1 MRQFMRSA
9 IRGVA
14 RAGWANFLFLAVL
27 ILTMPANAQ
36 TGAAISGQAITPG
49 GTPASNAQI
58 RICPYTA
65 TGTPCS
71 PLASIYSDPG
81 LTVSITQP
89 YSADQ
94 YGNYTFWVAP
104 NETYIIQV
112 QVNQTIYYSYY
123 QTIGQGGVTAGVNS
137 AQGTYPI
144 QVNGE
149 SSVPATGNITI
160 SCATGQCGAS
170 SLGNLITPPSSGQYV
185 ILPPTG
191 FTPVNSTASCPS
203 TPQGYVIPDTAG
215 AYTSMFAQA
224 GPCGNNVNPDTWG
237 GTFSWAGALES
248 VGLTQSQVTAVYSA
262 EIVSSSAFSGGGIP
276 NQNQLDSACQSDTYF
291 YTLTSGQELEADTGF
306 VNFVAQQGTTGN
318 MGTGTGVDSLTC
330 TSKVT
335 HQVANDGGAITM
347 TVSSPVM
354 IVYYTGTPVTN
365 STPSI
370 NFAAPLYWNS
380 ALDVVGLQIPFNYG
394 LDSGSANSYQ
404 VSIPTL
410 LVPGQTQY
418 IPAVGTQIVIT
429 PANTNTAASTLTING
444 YGVVAITKASAGS
457 QVALSG
463 GEIVAGVD
471 AILVF
476 NGTSWQLINSQT
488 GSGIS
493 YPSGTGIA
501 QVTSGDNWGTTLTP
515 STLGG
520 FLSGQT
526 GCSTTAYAWV
536 PADERCE
543 ALGSGS
549 VGGSGTTGYV
559 PLWTASTTLS
569 NSHLNDG
576 VTTANTITSTEPFA
590 VNAPSQPS
598 QVAITYDSNAVVPG
612 SSTTVVFG
620 ANSSG
625 QGVMSEAGGTAARIC
640 DASNYSSVCP
650 GSGTPYPSGTG
661 IPQVSSGSSWS
672 TTLTPSTLGGFL
684 SGQTGCTTTAYAWV
698 PEDEKCEA
706 LGSSGVNSP
715 QYRLAIQGASSNTAL
730 NKFACWA
737 TNSNDGNYAILCP
750 AATYGT
756 DNPPSFIG
764 AGYGN
769 MGTSGLGEFVYQG
782 DIDIV
787 CDDQVYQGDWVRLS
801 TSTAG
806 ECDDPQESQQEQQ
819 VNENPE
825 GNWIVGYADTSNT
838 GAGTQAEINVMATYG
853 YAQDWTGLPTGSGFA
868 LTTFGSTSLST
879 SYWGQCAVAGGTYCD
894 ARALL
899 GRAPLNIEDN
909 ANAEGRFKIDNGSE
923 GVGASSNDIVFDNQ
937 YTSYPYTGS
946 SGVSTALR
954 ANLWSI
960 PYAATVSG
968 SPTALSIDGYDSGH
982 TNLLSNTIHYT
993 LSGNLT
999 VPAPVNDNAGDI
1011 LTWVITQAASGGP
1024 YTVTW
1029 PANFENFPTVTTT
1042 AGATTVND
1050 SFYDGVDYWC
1060 LSNCAGTGTGNVS
1073 DGSGTSTANEVAL
1086 STSTTH
1092 TITYSTALPNGT
1104 TATTQTTGD
1113 SSTKVAT
1120 DAFVLANAGAGLV
1133 LENGG
1138 SSVGTISTLNC
1149 STGTSCSASSGVGT
1163 ITATGGGS
1171 GSYINIGGSVTWTGC
1186 TYSSGVCTVSGS
1198 STSTVTISGIPSG
1211 YIDLYPV
1218 FYGTTSTNANINITL
1233 NSDTSADYVINGSYQ
1248 TSTNA
1253 PASSAS
1259 ASQDYCQIIGT
1270 TSTGVDNSL
1279 MFIPFYTNTTFAKAI
1294 ENHAGQ
1300 MGSVSSLSSNYD
1312 TLHSCMWNPAT
1323 QAAITSITFT
1333 LSSGDY
1339 TSGTMFTIHATQ

>member
-14 RAGWANFLFLAVL
+14 RAGWVNFLFLAVL

-81 LTVSITQP
+81 LTVPITQP

-149 SSVPATGNITI
+149 SSIPATGNITI

-170 SLGNLITPPSSGQYV
+170 SLGNLITAPSSGQYI

-191 FTPVNSTASCPS
+191 FTPINSTASCPS
-203 TPQGYVIPDTAG
+203 TPQGYVIPDATG
-215 AYTSMFAQA
+215 TNTSMFAQA

-248 VGLTQSQVTAVYSA
+248 VGLTQSRVTAVYSA
-262 EIVSSSAFSGGGIP
+262 EIISSSAFSGGGIP

-291 YTLTSGQELEADTGF
+291 YTLTSGQVLEADTGF

-330 TSKVT
+330 TSKAT

-354 IVYYTGTPVTN
+354 IVYYSGTPVP
-365 STPSI
+365 STSPAF

-380 ALDVVGLQIPFNYG
+380 ALNVIGLQIPFNYG

-444 YGVVAITKASAGS
+444 YGAVAITKASAGS

-559 PLWTASTTLS
+559 PLWTASTTLG

-576 VTTANTITSTEPFA
+576 ITTANTITSTEPFA

-640 DASNYSSVCP
+640 DASNGVC
-650 GSGTPYPSGTG
+650 GSGGISFPQTVSGTTTSGGIPYFSSTTALSSSALLPSGDFVLGGGAGSAPTASFSVVPTANGGTGENWGSTGG
-661 IPQVSSGSSWS
+661 IPQLISGTFSLYNTNCNTSGSSALTWTAGTGFGCNSISGGGGSPGGSNTDVQYNNSSSFGGSSSFTFNSS
-672 TTLTPSTLGGFL
+672 TGQVTASSFVANGSTNGFLTLTADGTAAPSAPT
-684 SGQTGCTTTAYAWV
+684 SSIEVAAPNSVTAYTIEL
-698 PEDEKCEA
+698 P
-706 LGSSGVNSP
+706 G
-715 QYRLAIQGASSNTAL
+715 TAPTNAAPYL
-730 NKFACWA
+730 NC
-737 TNSNDGNYAILCP
+737 
-750 AATYGT
+750 
-756 DNPPSFIG
+756 
-764 AGYGN
+764 AG
-769 MGTSGLGEFVYQG
+769 
-782 DIDIV
+782 
-787 CDDQVYQGDWVRLS
+787 
-801 TSTAG
+801 
-806 ECDDPQESQQEQQ
+806 
-819 VNENPE
+819 
-825 GNWIVGYADTSNT
+825 
-838 GAGTQAEINVMATYG
+838 
-853 YAQDWTGLPTGSGFA
+853 
-868 LTTFGSTSLST
+868 
-879 SYWGQCAVAGGTYCD
+879 
-894 ARALL
+894 
-899 GRAPLNIEDN
+899 
-909 ANAEGRFKIDNGSE
+909 
-923 GVGASSNDIVFDNQ
+923 
-937 YTSYPYTGS
+937 
-946 SGVSTALR
+946 
-954 ANLWSI
+954 
-960 PYAATVSG
+960 SG
-968 SPTALSIDGYDSGH
+968 SPYAC
-982 TNLLSNTIHYT
+982 
-993 LSGNLT
+993 
-999 VPAPVNDNAGDI
+999 
-1011 LTWVITQAASGGP
+1011 TW
-1024 YTVTW
+1024 
-1029 PANFENFPTVTTT
+1029 
-1042 AGATTVND
+1042 
-1050 SFYDGVDYWC
+1050 
-1060 LSNCAGTGTGNVS
+1060 
-1073 DGSGTSTANEVAL
+1073 
-1086 STSTTH
+1086 
-1092 TITYSTALPNGT
+1092 
-1104 TATTQTTGD
+1104 
-1113 SSTKVAT
+1113 SS
-1120 DAFVLANAGAGLV
+1120 
-1133 LENGG
+1133 
-1138 SSVGTISTLNC
+1138 
-1149 STGTSCSASSGVGT
+1149 STGTSGALTMSTTTVSTTTNFNLTTLGTCDWFWAGNTTNVPAGHTMSAGGYNGKISNCTGRQLENSFQWFAAGQSTVAFYGSTSNAEMTFTSSASDDASAAALSAATSYVGIYVESLSATGWGFYLSAPATTTSHTLYVYMGVNDGAATCTATLSDGSASAASQT
-1163 ITATGGGS
+1163 ITNNSNTLLQNYLTITYNAASTGQLVYLTCAISTNDGS
-1171 GSYINIGGSVTWTGC
+1171 GSNYPAVTFN
-1186 TYSSGVCTVSGS
+1186 GVA
-1198 STSTVTISGIPSG
+1198 
-1211 YIDLYPV
+1211 
-1218 FYGTTSTNANINITL
+1218 F
-1233 NSDTSADYVINGSYQ
+1233 Q
-1248 TSTNA
+1248 
-1253 PASSAS
+1253 
-1259 ASQDYCQIIGT
+1259 
-1270 TSTGVDNSL
+1270 
-1279 MFIPFYTNTTFAKAI
+1279 
-1294 ENHAGQ
+1294 
-1300 MGSVSSLSSNYD
+1300 
-1312 TLHSCMWNPAT
+1312 
-1323 QAAITSITFT
+1323 
-1333 LSSGDY
+1333 
-1339 TSGTMFTIHATQ
+1339 

>member
-1 MRQFMRSA
+1 MRQKANQKSYSERSHPCCRVKKNRIYHCA
-9 IRGVA
+9 
-14 RAGWANFLFLAVL
+14 L
-27 ILTMPANAQ
+27 ILLLFM
-36 TGAAISGQAITPG
+36 
-49 GTPASNAQI
+49 
-58 RICPYTA
+58 
-65 TGTPCS
+65 CS
-71 PLASIYSDPG
+71 PLLAQNNVRWDLPVYTVQASGGNLLPVYAIPG
-81 LTVSITQP
+81 ASVSFYTCSGATCTTLANTY
-89 YSADQ
+89 YSASDATACPTTTQVVLNGAAASPTSCVANADPWGNMGGWFQPGQ
-94 YGNYTFWVAP
+94 YMATITGQGKSYNYYF
-104 NETYIIQV
+104 
-112 QVNQTIYYSYY
+112 
-123 QTIGQGGVTAGVNS
+123 TIGSPGSSVGS

-144 QVNGE
+144 EVNGK
-149 SSVPATGNITI
+149 SSVPATGNITV

-170 SLGNLITPPSSGQYV
+170 SLGNLITAPSSGQYV

-191 FTPVNSTASCPS
+191 FTPVNSTANCPS
-203 TPQGYVIPDTAG
+203 TPQGYVIPDATG
-215 AYTSMFAQA
+215 TNTSMFAQA

-237 GTFSWAGALES
+237 GTFSWTGALES

-306 VNFVAQQGTTGN
+306 VNFVAQQATTGN

-354 IVYYTGTPVTN
+354 IVYYTGTPVPN
-365 STPSI
+365 NTPAI

-380 ALDVVGLQIPFNYG
+380 ALNVVGLQIPFNTG
-394 LDSGSANSYQ
+394 VDFGSANSYQ

-418 IPAVGTQIVIT
+418 VPAVGTQIVVT
-429 PANTNTAASTLTING
+429 PANTNTSASTIEVNG
-444 YGVVAITKASAGS
+444 YTVAITKASAGS

-463 GEIVAGVD
+463 GEIVAGAS

-493 YPSGTGIA
+493 YPGAGVANSTGSAWGTSYTVGTSANDLVQLNGSAALPAVSGANLTGLTVSQISGAAPLASPTFTGTVNLPSTTIIGGSPSSGEFWGYNGSSQGWYTPSGTFSYPSGTGLV
-501 QVTSGDNWGTTLTP
+501 QVNTGSSWGTTLTP
-515 STLGG
+515 STLG
-520 FLSGQT
+520 
-526 GCSTTAYAWV
+526 
-536 PADERCE
+536 
-543 ALGSGS
+543 
-549 VGGSGTTGYV
+549 
-559 PLWTASTTLS
+559 
-569 NSHLNDG
+569 N
-576 VTTANTITSTEPFA
+576 
-590 VNAPSQPS
+590 
-598 QVAITYDSNAVVPG
+598 
-612 SSTTVVFG
+612 
-620 ANSSG
+620 
-625 QGVMSEAGGTAARIC
+625 
-640 DASNYSSVCP
+640 
-650 GSGTPYPSGTG
+650 
-661 IPQVSSGSSWS
+661 
-672 TTLTPSTLGGFL
+672 FL
-684 SGQTGCTTTAYAWV
+684 SGQTGCTTAAYAWV

-706 LGSSGVNSP
+706 LGGSGVNSP

-769 MGTSGLGEFVYQG
+769 MGTSGLGQFVYQG

-787 CDDQVYQGDWVRLS
+787 CDNQVYQGDWVRLS
-801 TSTAG
+801 TSSAG
-806 ECDDPQESQQEQQ
+806 ECDDPQVSQQEQQ

-825 GNWIVGYADTSNT
+825 GNWVVGYADTSNS

-868 LTTFGSTSLST
+868 LTAFGSTSLST

-923 GVGASSNDIVFDNQ
+923 GVGASSSDIVFDNQ

-1073 DGSGTSTANEVAL
+1073 DGSGISTANEVAL

-1149 STGTSCSASSGVGT
+1149 STGTNCSASSGVGT
-1163 ITATGGGS
+1163 ITATSGS
-1171 GSYINIGGSVTWTGC
+1171 GGAWTNITGSGQITASGC
-1186 TYSSGVCTVSGS
+1186 TQSASSGGYCAISGS
-1198 STSTVTISGIPSG
+1198 STTVVTLSGIPTSYNALHIWIYGAATSG
-1211 YIDLYPV
+1211 NTVNIQ
-1218 FYGTTSTNANINITL
+1218 TTF
-1233 NSDTSADYVINGSYQ
+1233 NSDTSAHYAINGSYQ
-1248 TSTNA
+1248 NSTNN
-1253 PASSAS
+1253 PASAGQV
-1259 ASQDYCQIIGT
+1259 SQDACYLGVLGSGT
-1270 TSTGVDNSL
+1270 
-1279 MFIPFYTNTTFAKAI
+1279 A
-1294 ENHAGQ
+1294 
-1300 MGSVSSLSSNYD
+1300 SSNTIDIPGYAD
-1312 TLHSCMWNPAT
+1312 TSFGKTAVVQVVDMASISSTTNNQYASYGCGWSGT
-1323 QAAITSITFT
+1323 AAITSITFT
-1333 LSSGDY
+1333 IASNDY
-1339 TSGTMFTIHATQ
+1339 AANTKFIVYGVN